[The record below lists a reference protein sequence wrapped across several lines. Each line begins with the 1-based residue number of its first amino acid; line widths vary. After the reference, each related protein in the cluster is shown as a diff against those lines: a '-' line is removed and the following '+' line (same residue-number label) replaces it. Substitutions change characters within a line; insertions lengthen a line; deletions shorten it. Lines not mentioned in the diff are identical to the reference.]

1 MTTIEIEM
9 KEEQEKSG
17 MVSPSDVGRPA
28 YVNWFHMLTVFLIP
42 LVLGLGGVLL
52 VIQLDFPAWEYGRIE
67 ADGYGWSDGE
77 RLELA
82 HATLGFIRSGSSVEL
97 AVEQLAAVTLPYNDD
112 MPLYNAR
119 ELEHMADVKRI
130 TDLFRHV
137 FPLILIAALIGI
149 IIIEATDRKLL
160 GDVMLQ
166 GGWLTLIL
174 VGGVGIMMRSA
185 WDFFFIQFHELL
197 FPAGSYTFEWSDSLI
212 RLFPPK
218 FWIDFGTI
226 TVVIILLP
234 AIVMTVAGEWSH
246 RGKQSQSG
254 IGTSQSDK

>member
-1 MTTIEIEM
+1 MTTIEIEI

-17 MVSPSDVGRPA
+17 MVSQNDVGRPA

-42 LVLGLGGVLL
+42 IVLGLGGVLL

-67 ADGYGWSDGE
+67 ADAYGWSEGE

-82 HATLGFIRSGSSVEL
+82 DKTLGFIRSGSPVEL
-97 AVEQLAAVTLPYNDD
+97 AVEQLAAVTLPHNDD
-112 MPLYNAR
+112 VSLYNAR

-130 TDLFRHV
+130 TDLFRLV
-137 FPLILIAALIGI
+137 FPLILITALVGVIVV
-149 IIIEATDRKLL
+149 EANDRKLL

-185 WDFFFIQFHELL
+185 WNFFFMQFHELL
-197 FPAGSYTFEWSDSLI
+197 FPAGSYTFEWTDSLI

-218 FWIDFGTI
+218 FWIDFGAI

-234 AIVMTVAGEWSH
+234 AIVMTAVGEWSH
-246 RGKQSQSG
+246 RGKQGQLG
-254 IGTSQSDK
+254 IGASQ